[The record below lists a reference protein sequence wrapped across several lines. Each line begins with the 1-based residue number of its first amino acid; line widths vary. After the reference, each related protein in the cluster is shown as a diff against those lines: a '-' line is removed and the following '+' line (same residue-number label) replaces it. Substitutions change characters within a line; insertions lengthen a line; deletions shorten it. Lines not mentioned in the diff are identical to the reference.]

1 MRLSK
6 IVITFLALFML
17 LLASS
22 SIALFYSPDR
32 SLNFIASNFFNSEQL
47 AIKNIQGAKLR
58 LDGLTIDALELIV
71 PNYKA
76 NGNTLNIAY
85 DLPSLAKGRI
95 HDISLKELIVELIPN
110 DETGVAK
117 QAVTR
122 NEQTSLESML
132 TLVANQPFDQLNV
145 LSLTAALPT
154 DQIHGSIKLSSK
166 PSSIEAEFR
175 AASIPSFIL
184 SIDSSISV
192 NEPLLLSLKLVKD
205 SQPAIQTTATV
216 TVDQDSLS
224 LSAVSQLDVQ
234 ELIALGLHFNL
245 LPPLSSATRTLQ
257 LSSNLRI
264 SNLMEAPS
272 LESFDSIISNQ
283 VDLTQLS
290 IERESQG
297 LKIDVKLPIHLQT
310 DHSNTQA
317 WPDLTIDSIELA
329 LSANV
334 LETQLGGKLDVSNLS
349 LSCTQTFSCSGKVL
363 LEVHDITLQAS
374 DWAAEQITIKSL
386 VEATAI
392 DGRQTVSSVD
402 TQLRLVGGA
411 FEDTTTSFTATLAQ
425 WEIENSKTETLT
437 ALAQFELQDW
447 SLAYGSY
454 TLNKPQVS
462 GNLTFAGNELNVTLE
477 GGLPP
482 NIKAS
487 SKIEANL
494 ENSSGNIAFDLP
506 PFSIDLDR
514 PISSYVSGLDSGLDI
529 IDGEIA
535 ATGITNWHFDSDG
548 VLNFSGPISL
558 EMNDISGVYDDY
570 YFLGLSSNLS
580 AEMTSPLGLKTKT
593 RQTARIA
600 TAEVGLAINDISWD
614 YEFDS
619 TDSSLA
625 IAELTGNLL
634 GGQIIVPE
642 ARFKDF
648 TSDTELTVVISDLDM
663 NLITALAE
671 YPELQVAG
679 FVSGYLPI
687 NLRDGEITM
696 RDGLVSALSPG
707 GSIRYTPLTPSNNSS
722 VKLVNDALSNYQF
735 KTLDSELFYDELGDL
750 NMKVE
755 LRGGNPDMIGGQ
767 QINLN
772 LNIVNNVPDM
782 LESLRA
788 SRTISDALEQRL
800 QHDQ

>member
-22 SIALFYSPDR
+22 SIAFFYSPDR
-32 SLNFIASNFFNSEQL
+32 SLNFVARNFFNSEQL

-58 LDGLTIDALELIV
+58 LDGFSIDALEINA
-71 PNYKA
+71 PNYTA

-85 DLPSLAKGRI
+85 DLTSLAKGRF
-95 HDISLKELIVELIPN
+95 HDISLKELIVELTPKN
-110 DETGVAK
+110 EARVAS

-122 NEQTSLESML
+122 NEPASLESML
-132 TLVANQPFDQLNV
+132 TLVANQPFDQLYV
-145 LSLTAALPT
+145 LSLTAVLPT
-154 DQIHGSIKLSSK
+154 DQIHGSMKLSSK
-166 PSSIEAEFR
+166 PSSIEAALR
-175 AASIPSFIL
+175 AASMPSLIL

-192 NEPLLLSLKLVKD
+192 NEPLLLSLELVKD

-216 TVDQDSLS
+216 TIDQDSLS
-224 LSAVSQLDVQ
+224 LSAVSELGVQ
-234 ELIALGLHFNL
+234 ELLALGLHFNL
-245 LPPLSSATRTLQ
+245 LPPLSSSTRTLQ

-264 SNLMEAPS
+264 NNLMGAPS
-272 LESFDSIISNQ
+272 LESFDSIVSNP
-283 VDLTQLS
+283 VDLVQFS
-290 IERESQG
+290 SDSESDG
-297 LKIDVKLPIHLQT
+297 LEIDVKLPIYLQT

-317 WPDLTIDSIELA
+317 WLDLTIDSIEVA
-329 LSANV
+329 LSAKV
-334 LETQLGGKLDVSNLS
+334 LETQLGGKLDASNLS
-349 LSCTQTFSCSGKVL
+349 LSCTQAFSCSAKAL
-363 LEVHDITLQAS
+363 LELHDTTLKAS

-386 VEATAI
+386 IEATVI
-392 DGRQTVSSVD
+392 NGRQTFSGVD

-411 FEDTTTSFTATLAQ
+411 FEDTTMSFAATLAHWQ
-425 WEIENSKTETLT
+425 VENSKTETLS
-437 ALAQFELQDW
+437 AFAQFELQDW

-454 TLNKPQVS
+454 ALNKPQVG
-462 GNLTFAGNELNVTLE
+462 GNLTFAGNELSVTLE

-482 NIKAS
+482 NITAS

-494 ENSSGNIAFDLP
+494 ENNTGNIAFDLP

-529 IDGEIA
+529 IGGEIA
-535 ATGITNWHFDSDG
+535 VTGIANWHFDSDG

-558 EMNDISGVYDDY
+558 EMNDISGVYDNY

-580 AEMTSPLGLKTKT
+580 AEMTNPLGLKTKT

-600 TAEVGLAINDISWD
+600 TAEVGLAIDDISWD

-634 GGQIIVPE
+634 GGRIIVPE

-671 YPELQVAG
+671 YPELQVEG

-696 RDGLVSALSPG
+696 RDGLVSALNPG

-788 SRTISDALEQRL
+788 SRSISDALEQRL
-800 QHDQ
+800 QRQQ